1 MPQLNRV
8 RKLQT
13 GCLFIAGKL
22 FIPLVFLCLSLVILP
37 APSHA
42 EESDRQDGTQQEN
55 LTFSEL
61 RDYLV
66 QKINEAPQ
74 QPWRKTADQ
83 VLFPENQVR
92 WTRYLHSVAQ
102 LPDWVDAGV
111 AFRVRAN
118 VMTNPFRK
126 GEFGTTEQLPV
137 RTRARLGL
145 NGEIFRFLFE
155 FQDSR
160 AFDADEGELI
170 SNAIFNETAIQQLFV
185 SATF

>member
-1 MPQLNRV
+1 MILSGPSYAE
-8 RKLQT
+8 
-13 GCLFIAGKL
+13 GAG
-22 FIPLVFLCLSLVILP
+22 S
-37 APSHA
+37 
-42 EESDRQDGTQQEN
+42 EEDSVQNGKTY
-55 LTFSEL
+55 SEFGE
-61 RDYLV
+61 YLV
-66 QKINEAPQ
+66 HKIHEANQ

-126 GEFGTTEQLPV
+126 GEFGTTEQVPV

-170 SNAIFNETAIQQLFV
+170 SNAIFNETAIQQLFC
-185 SATF
+185 FRHI